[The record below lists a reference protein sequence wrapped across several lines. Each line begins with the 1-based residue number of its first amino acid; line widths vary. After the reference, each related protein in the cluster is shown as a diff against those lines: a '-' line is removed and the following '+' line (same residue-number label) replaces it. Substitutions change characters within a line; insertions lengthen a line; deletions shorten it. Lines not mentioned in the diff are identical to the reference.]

1 MGKDTTITLSGA
13 HVRVKK
19 NRSRNKGIIVLNT
32 PIYTRYLRKFGSV
45 SCIHCK
51 GELPLKG
58 QAFSKAV
65 GRRGVNVHHVLY
77 CLRCADEL
85 NLI

>member
-1 MGKDTTITLSGA
+1 MVKDTIITLSNA

-19 NRSRNKGIIVLNT
+19 NRSMQKGIIVLNT
-32 PIYTRYLRKFGSV
+32 PIYTRYLKKYGSV

-51 GELPLKG
+51 GELPLRG
-58 QAFSKAV
+58 RAFSKAV

-77 CLRCADEL
+77 CLKCADEL